1 MTIKKRIFIS
11 NTVMVF
17 GSLLILLS
25 IAWAIVSVF
34 KEEFL
39 SENSQ
44 NVQLAENNYEV
55 QGLLMNAS
63 NFDRDWTSISV
74 ALQNYGFELYVTDD
88 NGNELYSNIKHS
100 ERECLKELLADENFN
115 TDKIALYYMENVTIA
130 KEKINI
136 SGNIRYIY
144 AINYPDKYAFLGI
157 NRGMFEMFIIIFL
170 MICLFA
176 IAGLI
181 LCSQFFTKM
190 LIKKILKPVEEL
202 KMAARRIEDGNL
214 DELII
219 YNNSDEFQEVC
230 TTFNNM
236 QKHLK
241 EGLEKNAAYE
251 KARTD
256 MISGIS
262 HDLRTPLTSVKGY
275 IKGIK
280 DGVANTSKKQ
290 DQYLNIA
297 YKKACEM
304 DILLQKLF
312 YFSKLDT
319 GNMPFYKQETELSKW
334 ISSYVKEKSEE
345 LSQKNIILK
354 FEPDRFEHKVSIDV
368 EQIKRV
374 FDNIIENSVKYVGID
389 NIILELH
396 LFKEDTKVCICISDN
411 GHGIED
417 EKLPHLFEQFYRGDE
432 SRNSK
437 IDGNGLGLYI
447 CKYIIAE
454 HGGTIEAKNQN
465 GFSIYIRLPEK

>member
-1 MTIKKRIFIS
+1 MTIKRRIFIS

-17 GSLLILLS
+17 GSLLILLF
-25 IAWAIVSVF
+25 IAWGIVSLF
-34 KEEFL
+34 KEEYL
-39 SENSQ
+39 NENSQ
-44 NVQLAENNYEV
+44 NVQLAENSYEV
-55 QGLLMNAS
+55 QGILINAS
-63 NFDRDWTSISV
+63 SLDKDWTSISV
-74 ALQNYGFELYVTDD
+74 ALHNYGFELYVTDD

-100 ERECLKELLADENFN
+100 EMECLEGLLSDEKFD
-115 TDKIALYYMENVTIA
+115 TDKVVLYYLENVTIA

-136 SGNIRYIY
+136 NGDIIY
-144 AINYPDKYAFLGI
+144 FYAVNYPDKYAFLGVG
-157 NRGMFEMFIIIFL
+157 RGMFEMFIILFL

-176 IAGLI
+176 IVGL
-181 LCSQFFTKM
+181 LLSSQFFTKM
-190 LIKKILKPVEEL
+190 LIKRILKPVEEL
-202 KMAARRIEDGNL
+202 KMAASRINEGNL

-219 YNNSDEFQEVC
+219 YDNPDEFQEVC
-230 TTFNNM
+230 LTFNNM

-241 EGLEKNAAYE
+241 EGMEKNATYE

-280 DGVANTSKKQ
+280 DGVANTSEKQ
-290 DQYLNIA
+290 EQYLNIA

-304 DILLQKLF
+304 DILLQNLF

-319 GNMPFYKQETELSKW
+319 GNMPFYKQDIELSKW

-345 LSQKNIILK
+345 LLQKNIILI

-374 FDNIIENSVKYVGID
+374 FDNVIENSVKYVD
-389 NIILELH
+389 VDDIILELR

-417 EKLPHLFEQFYRGDE
+417 EKLPLLFEQFYRGDE

-437 IDGNGLGLYI
+437 NDGNGLGLYI
-447 CKYIIAE
+447 CKYIVEE

-465 GFSIYIRLPEK
+465 GLSIYIQLPEK